1 MTLKKLT
8 LLTIFLLACSIAG
21 FANPIIPPDAD
32 SSQVTEF
39 EVNGI
44 KVLVKRRPTSPAV
57 AGALFIKG
65 GSRNITAKDTGIENL
80 MLSSAIEG
88 GKRFPQQMVRREL
101 SRTGSGIAGS
111 AGQDYSVANFVTTLP
126 NFNKVWDIF
135 TDVTINPA
143 FAAEDVERN
152 RRSILTT
159 LREAE
164 GNPESVLEMTLDKL
178 VYTGHPYS
186 NEVYGTIPVIQALT
200 VDDLKANHKKLMVTS
215 RLLLVLVGNLD
226 PEDVK
231 AKVTASFGKL
241 PRGDYKDTAY
251 PAMDFSKPTID
262 IIPRAGLPANY
273 IKGVFRGPGVGE
285 PDYYAM
291 RVAMAFL
298 QGLVHQ
304 SLRGQRQLSYAPDAK
319 LLGMQSNIGY
329 VSADSSDVNEGARL
343 MLQAINALQARVLP
357 EDLVQEVAGNFLI
370 EYYMSQETSSAQAG
384 ELALYELSG
393 GGWRNYYK
401 FLEGL
406 QGVKAVQVNEAAR
419 KYMKNIRFVVIG
431 GGTGIDKNIFL
442 NQSATPVIGT
452 R

>member
-1 MTLKKLT
+1 MTLRKLT
-8 LLTIFLLACSIAG
+8 LLTIFLMAFPLAALSK
-21 FANPIIPPDAD
+21 PTDPPNAD

-39 EVNGI
+39 EVNGL

-57 AGALFIKG
+57 AGAIFIKG
-65 GSRNITAKDTGIENL
+65 GSRNITAKDAGIENL
-80 MLSSAIEG
+80 MLASAVEG
-88 GKRFPQQMVRREL
+88 GRRFPQQMVRREL

-135 TDVTINPA
+135 TDVTMEPA

-152 RRSILTT
+152 RRALIST

-164 GNPESVLEMTLDKL
+164 GNPVSVLEMTLDRL
-178 VYTGHPYS
+178 VYTGHPYA
-186 NEVYGTIPVIQALT
+186 NDVYGTIPALQSLT

-241 PRGDYKDTAY
+241 PRGDYKEPAY
-251 PAMDFSKPTID
+251 PAIDFSKPTID
-262 IIPRAGLPANY
+262 VIPQAGLPTNY

-291 RVAMAFL
+291 RVAVAFL
-298 QGLVHQ
+298 QGLIHQ
-304 SLRGQRQLSYAPDAK
+304 SMRGQRQLSYAPDAK
-319 LLGMQSNIGY
+319 LLGMQSNLGY
-329 VSADSSDVNEGARL
+329 ISADSSSVNEGGKL
-343 MLQAINALQARVLP
+343 MLQAVNALQARVLP
-357 EDLVQEVAGNFLI
+357 EELVQEVAGNFLI

-406 QGVKAVQVNEAAR
+406 QGVKAVQVNEVAK

-431 GGTGIDKNIFL
+431 EGTGVDKNIFL
-442 NQSATPVIGT
+442 KQEPVVSS